1 MAIEL
6 ISTIVPKN
14 GQSFAIALAN
24 DIRGGLHSV
33 ETIEERNTIPTDR
46 LAEGMLCYVKGKGMY
61 QYVQDDWNTF
71 TQSSYVVDT
80 YEEMLQLDTTHLPLG
95 TICYVVESGIY
106 YLSKEGWSGFATDN
120 GTGGAG
126 GNVVCYHIGSTP
138 PTDTQLLWIDT
149 TYQELDETF
158 DSVVLDEFRA
168 IFGEMKQAIDTLK
181 IEVATSANTI
191 KNLVSSNDYLKK
203 VVIELEGRI
212 YDLENNINTGGG
224 SGGGDSGDTGDIPVL
239 SILTE
244 DGKPL
249 LCEDGAYLLK
259 DA

>member
-33 ETIEERNTIPTDR
+33 ETIGERNTIPTDR

-61 QYVQDDWNTF
+61 QYVQGDWNSF

-80 YEEMLQLDTTHLPLG
+80 YEEMLQLDTTDLLLG

-120 GTGGAG
+120 GTG

-168 IFGEMKQAIDTLK
+168 IFGEMKQTIDALK

-203 VVIELEGRI
+203 VVIDLEGRI

-224 SGGGDSGDTGDIPVL
+224 SGGDTGDIPVL

-249 LCEDGAYLLK
+249 LCEDGTYLLK

>member
-33 ETIEERNTIPTDR
+33 ETIGERNTIPTDW

-61 QYVQDDWNTF
+61 QYVQGDWNSF

-80 YEEMLQLDTTHLPLG
+80 YEEMLQLDTTDLPLG

-120 GTGGAG
+120 GTG

-168 IFGEMKQAIDTLK
+168 IFGEMKQTIDALK

-203 VVIELEGRI
+203 VVIDLEGRI

-224 SGGGDSGDTGDIPVL
+224 DSGDTGVIPVL

-249 LCEDGAYLLK
+249 LCEDGTYLLK